1 VSPIGVRDPFLRATV
16 TNFFFCASVNGF
28 VLLPLYIQALGGTE
42 IEIGLVMGLY
52 SGVGIV
58 CQPLIG
64 PWVDVAGRKPF
75 MVLGVCLLIASAAL
89 ALAAPTIPV
98 LALGRVLQGVGF
110 SAFFVANFSYVIDLV
125 PPARRGWALGI
136 YGVSGMVS
144 TAIAPLLGE
153 WTIRWMGFRALCAL
167 ALALA
172 VAALAFVIR
181 LREPPRRDLPPG
193 PGWGWMPAS
202 FVGELA
208 QRHMVVALFFGLGTG
223 TIFAFLPTFAENLGV
238 RTLALFYT
246 AYAGAA
252 MAVRI
257 VGGQLIDTLGRR
269 AVIVPSMFVQASAVA
284 LLAGLAFGRAE
295 WPRMPALPIITI
307 AGLMSGGAHGFLYP
321 GLAALVTD
329 QAPEARRAA
338 VVGVFS
344 AMLLAGQTG
353 GAMVFG
359 YVAHGL
365 GYALMWTVL
374 AQSCA
379 IGSLLSLAL
388 PVDRVRDAGVAGLRR
403 EPGGV
408 D

>member
-1 VSPIGVRDPFLRATV
+1 MRDPFLRATV

-28 VLLPLYIQALGGTE
+28 VLLPLHIQALGGTE

-52 SGVGIV
+52 SAVGIV
-58 CQPLIG
+58 GQPLIG

-75 MVLGVCLLIASAAL
+75 MLLGVSLLVGAAML
-89 ALAAPTIPV
+89 ALAAPAIPV
-98 LALGRVLQGVGF
+98 LALVRLLQGVAF
-110 SAFFVANFSYVIDLV
+110 SAFFVANFSYVVDLV

-144 TAIAPLLGE
+144 TAIAPLIGE
-153 WTIRWMGFRALCAL
+153 WTIRWLGFRALCAL
-167 ALALA
+167 GLVFALAALAL
-172 VAALAFVIR
+172 VIR

-193 PGWGWMPAS
+193 PGWEWTVAGA
-202 FVGELA
+202 VLDLA

-257 VGGQLIDTLGRR
+257 VGGRLIDTRGRR
-269 AVIVPSMFVQASAVA
+269 AVIVPSMFVQAAAMA
-284 LLAGLAFGRAE
+284 LLAGLAFGHAA
-295 WPRMPALPIITI
+295 WPRMPALPIITL
-307 AGLMSGGAHGFLYP
+307 AGLLSGGAHGFLYP
-321 GLAALVTD
+321 ALAALVTD
-329 QAPEARRAA
+329 LAPAARRAA
-338 VVGVFS
+338 IFGVFS
-344 AMLLAGQTG
+344 AMLLVGQTG

-365 GYALMWTVL
+365 GYGFMWAVL
-374 AQSCA
+374 AQCCA
-379 IGSLLSLAL
+379 IGSLLSVAL
-388 PVDRVRDAGVAGLRR
+388 PVDRARTAAVVRFRR
-403 EPGGV
+403 EPSGV